1 MGGDNCPQPG
11 LTQIC
16 CCISWSNVVIISFAV
31 SVDCIKEI
39 RSGKNTDVFR
49 EMDRDD
55 IQEDCAFSVIYGE
68 AFETLNLVAYTPDDA
83 NIWVTGLRCLV
94 DSDKGN
100 YGIVVL
106 GGWYSHIFPMY
117 CRDVPPVR
125 VSFHSFVSW
134 TGSSP
139 LNPPTQVA
147 VEYTLPPPVWP
158 PLYCCNPFHS
168 WDWSISNFPCSLT
181 NNITSHSMKNLAF
194 HSLLIMILLPIL
206 TPSCIHFSLTLSFLR
221 VINFKFPSR
230 LSLIFSFVTHSKCS
244 PGEQSAD
251 ERQVSFTSNVKLSKT
266 EVEAG
271 LFIEWSGGSR
281 KGKESVGQAWLWATS
296 PPTPSVKLK
305 SLTLTQ
311 TLNLTQPLPKP

>member
-125 VSFHSFVSW
+125 VSV
-134 TGSSP
+134 
-139 LNPPTQVA
+139 LC
-147 VEYTLPPPVWP
+147 L
-158 PLYCCNPFHS
+158 
-168 WDWSISNFPCSLT
+168 
-181 NNITSHSMKNLAF
+181 
-194 HSLLIMILLPIL
+194 
-206 TPSCIHFSLTLSFLR
+206 
-221 VINFKFPSR
+221 
-230 LSLIFSFVTHSKCS
+230 
-244 PGEQSAD
+244 EQG
-251 ERQVSFTSNVKLSKT
+251 RHHW
-266 EVEAG
+266 
-271 LFIEWSGGSR
+271 I
-281 KGKESVGQAWLWATS
+281 
-296 PPTPSVKLK
+296 
-305 SLTLTQ
+305 
-311 TLNLTQPLPKP
+311 PLPKLLLSTPSLPRYDHPCIVVTHFTPEIGQFQISRAAWPTILHHTVWRTWLFIAYSDYDSTSNSYSLTYTLLFNPFIPKSDQF